1 MRNIKDILK
10 DFSKYAEARKS
21 FTLRTKIVFIFCSV
35 TIAMVLF
42 FSYRVVNNAMNKIL
56 VLNSAKL

>member
-21 FTLRTKIVFIFCSV
+21 FTLRTKNCIYLLFCYNSNG
-35 TIAMVLF
+35 I
-42 FSYRVVNNAMNKIL
+42 IL
-56 VLNSAKL
+56 QLPGR

>member
-21 FTLRTKIVFIFCSV
+21 FTLRTKIVFI
-35 TIAMVLF
+35 
-42 FSYRVVNNAMNKIL
+42 
-56 VLNSAKL
+56 LNSATLL